1 MDPRTG
7 LSTQPM
13 TVATHEFAFR
23 NLLCESHI
31 GIRHHLRHIQ
41 MLVIQMIEVK
51 HASSVFGD
59 EKTTIN
65 TLGSVKFG
73 LEEASTSRRK
83 ILLLV
88 ARPTIH

>member
-1 MDPRTG
+1 
-7 LSTQPM
+7 
-13 TVATHEFAFR
+13 
-23 NLLCESHI
+23 
-31 GIRHHLRHIQ
+31 